1 MQNIQPISLLNGIF
15 LPVAETGFRDYL
27 SVCEKLIEREPE
39 ILAMVNSDLNQHA
52 KEEKKGRLKD
62 QEWNN
67 RHTKTFPWAEN
78 YDEIVAEELELKTG
92 RPRMSAYLV
101 FIFTMVRGYL
111 GSIKSQQA
119 KVFISESIT
128 LRLLIEGKGVKMP
141 GFSTILEL
149 VNMVSNKTMQE
160 IFDAQIRMVLRE
172 ELDDFKEL
180 TIDSTSVKGNTS
192 WPTDSKILTRLVG
205 RAYKRI
211 QTINIFT
218 IETRKNTEVEWKLKE
233 MAGLCKSIDLN
244 VGKKNAK
251 AKRNN
256 AYKRLLKHAKRANKI
271 LRKELQRIEK
281 AAAEVDIKPTQKV
294 RLIRVIELITEDLN
308 SLEKVMDY
316 CPKRVFKDEKIK
328 SSDKVLSLSDG
339 DTAFIKK
346 GDRETKI
353 GYKPQLGR
361 SKNGFVSALVVP
373 KGNAADSG
381 ELNGMLEDHIMR
393 TEVVPEKVS
402 TDDGYANAKIRTK
415 WLSEGVKIFSIS
427 GSKGKNMTT
436 EQEWES
442 DEYKESRNKFSSRIP
457 DVHYKT

>member
-27 SVCEKLIEREPE
+27 SVCEELIEREPE
-39 ILAMVNSDLNQHA
+39 ILEMVNSDLNQHA
-52 KEEKKGRLKD
+52 KQEKKSRLKD

-67 RHTKTFPWAEN
+67 RHTKTFPWVVN
-78 YDEIVAEELELKTG
+78 QDEIVAEELELKTG

-101 FIFTMVRGYL
+101 FMFTMVRGYV

-149 VNMVSNKTMQE
+149 VNIVSSETMQA

-192 WPTDSKILTRLVG
+192 WPTDSKVLTRLVG

-218 IETRKNTEVEWKLKE
+218 IETRKSTEVEWKLKE
-233 MAGLCKSIDLN
+233 MTGLCKSIDLN

-251 AKRNN
+251 TKRNK
-256 AYKRLLKHAKRANKI
+256 AYKRLLKHAKRANKL

-308 SLEKVMDY
+308 NLEKVMDY
-316 CPKRVFKDEKIK
+316 CPKRVFKEEKIK

-339 DTAFIKK
+339 DAAFIKK
-346 GDRETKI
+346 GGREPKI

-361 SKNGFVSALVVP
+361 SKNGFVSTLVVP

-381 ELNGMLEDHIMR
+381 ELNGTIEDHIMR
-393 TEVVPEKVS
+393 TEVIPQKVS

-415 WLSEGVKIFSIS
+415 WLSAGVEIFSIVVP
-427 GSKGKNMTT
+427 
-436 EQEWES
+436 
-442 DEYKESRNKFSSRIP
+442 R
-457 DVHYKT
+457 VKT